1 MMPEGISQEDM
12 ETPLSEAVHKGFRN
26 VKNTPHNDPVG
37 KVLNAQF
44 TMNFRQLAS
53 LALDRQFQEICGRLL
68 RLGTSEDEYQ
78 ASVAQAAAAAQVMQ
92 VACHS
97 FSSPIPEG
105 AVPIASMDAV
115 SAPQAASSIEHFT
128 VAMTTLKGCVDLLC
142 NQVREFKLDSGAAIS
157 CISTA
162 AFQRDREHL
171 LAVGK
176 ELTVT
181 KGLMVTG
188 FDKSC
193 ANIGKFIHNPVLLI
207 GNAACRH
214 SFLVVPNLCCEYL
227 LGQDFIIT
235 YDLQLKYNRG
245 VATMGVPNEEWVGTG
260 PNPGRQTIDIAWKAR
275 VKTLQIK

>member
-26 VKNTPHNDPVG
+26 VRNTPHNDPVG

-68 RLGTSEDEYQ
+68 RLGTSEEEFQ

-97 FSSPIPEG
+97 FSSPAPDG
-105 AVPIASMDAV
+105 AVSVASV
-115 SAPQAASSIEHFT
+115 NAASASQPVTNIEHYT
-128 VAMTTLKGCVDLLC
+128 VAMTTFHGCVDLLC
-142 NQVREFKLDSGAAIS
+142 QQVREFKLDSGAAIS

-162 AFQRDREHL
+162 ALQRDREHL

-193 ANIGKFIHNPVLLI
+193 ASIGKLIHNPVLLI
-207 GNAACRH
+207 NNAACRH
-214 SFLVVPNLCCEYL
+214 SLLVVPNLCCEYL
-227 LGQDFIIT
+227 LGQDFIVT

-260 PNPGRQTIDIAWKAR
+260 PNPGRQTVDIAWKGK
-275 VKTLQIK
+275 VKTFQVK